1 MNVLTPWS
9 YSLYQTLPEFL
20 KKQLL
25 FEREIEGT
33 TKISQLETE
42 KLIAYYVEQEL
53 SRRKKAG
60 KYKGSFAPVT
70 HYFGYQG
77 RCSHPSIF
85 DCELASTYGYGAG
98 VLIENGLTA
107 MCVTVQ

>member
-1 MNVLTPWS
+1 MESLTPWS
-9 YSLYQTLPEFL
+9 YSLYSTLPEFL

-53 SRRKKAG
+53 TRRKK
-60 KYKGSFAPVT
+60 
-70 HYFGYQG
+70 
-77 RCSHPSIF
+77 
-85 DCELASTYGYGAG
+85 
-98 VLIENGLTA
+98 
-107 MCVTVQ
+107 

>member
-1 MNVLTPWS
+1 MNYVAAYKNLIDEINQLFANCTSRKEAKILSQQLYDNEQSVMNVLTPWS

-42 KLIAYYVEQEL
+42 KLIAY
-53 SRRKKAG
+53 
-60 KYKGSFAPVT
+60 
-70 HYFGYQG
+70 
-77 RCSHPSIF
+77 
-85 DCELASTYGYGAG
+85 
-98 VLIENGLTA
+98 
-107 MCVTVQ
+107 